1 MLNFEGLR
9 KRQSYNE
16 VVHYIQA
23 EQPKLKYPN
32 RRASFLV
39 NSPQYSSLLE
49 LDGMDEQEEEIKK
62 AHVMQSL
69 GPTLLAQ
76 HIEKSSVGSGPGES
90 VFNMGKHGPEP
101 APPATSAAAA
111 ADAVMHGPEPA
122 PPKKTIMSYFTSGKK
137 APPAS
142 SASASASASV
152 PAAALPPPSAQ
163 DVQALAQKAAN
174 FAQASKPAVFQI
186 FGQDDEDFHSGEEE
200 EDEDVE
206 EMEEDDDDSLA
217 RELADALAQHDREEA
232 EREKEFADQ
241 VKDHLDGVSQQG
253 TPLAHSRAQSV
264 ATQRSPSPTKPAA
277 IPVAQVERSESQPV
291 RRRIRGKS
299 SDPKAT
305 YTETPGA
312 SSSGAQARGRSR
324 DPKATTNFKA
334 WTISSI
340 DKLVSAAKMRE
351 YLKARGV
358 SIKPNTSSMDMALYL
373 KQFDQREFDNRI
385 KAKLKL

>member
-16 VVHYIQA
+16 IVHYIQA

-62 AHVMQSL
+62 AHVVQSL

-76 HIEKSSVGSGPGES
+76 HVEKASVGSGPGES

-101 APPATSAAAA
+101 APPAPPAPPTSSAAAA
-111 ADAVMHGPEPA
+111 AEPA

-163 DVQALAQKAAN
+163 DVQALTQKAAN

-200 EDEDVE
+200 EEEDE

-217 RELADALAQHDREEA
+217 RELADSLAQHDREEA
-232 EREKEFADQ
+232 EREKAFADQ
-241 VKDHLDGVSQQG
+241 VKDHLGGVSQQG

-299 SDPKAT
+299 SEPKVT
-305 YTETPGA
+305 YKETPGA
-312 SSSGAQARGRSR
+312 SSSGVEPRGRSR
-324 DPKATTNFKA
+324 
-334 WTISSI
+334 S
-340 DKLVSAAKMRE
+340 VSK
-351 YLKARGV
+351 
-358 SIKPNTSSMDMALYL
+358 IKS
-373 KQFDQREFDNRI
+373 
-385 KAKLKL
+385 